1 MQIAHV
7 FMNGNSQAVRLPNGF
22 RFDDE
27 EVVIKRVGHTILLTP
42 KRYAFDDLKAM
53 LQEIGPMDLVRQ
65 QPEQVE
71 ERDFV

>member
-1 MQIAHV
+1 M
-7 FMNGNSQAVRLPNGF
+7 RLPNGF

-27 EVVIKRVGHTILLTP
+27 EVIIEQVGHTILPTP

-53 LQEIGPMDLVRQ
+53 LQEIGPMNLVRQ

-71 ERDFV
+71 DLT